1 MAIGSK
7 RSRERRKRRGQVLLR
22 LAKWLIMLA
31 VFVGLGIWSYQSGLE
46 LARSEVTSLEARLD
60 EVATEARTLHVRN
73 AQLVGELRQ
82 SREANAALQRRYD
95 QDVPAGDAAA
105 LFSLAQRRIADG
117 LPRARVEQVLR
128 DAQPVSRCEGR
139 GATRRFAIAY
149 GPRVPES
156 GGIELMD
163 GMVRVVVSAPSTA
176 DDLAR
181 TASVV
186 VNVAGQ
192 APVTLT
198 GLPQRHPVV
207 LGNAELVLTV
217 APSDVR
223 GFASAG
229 ITTC

>member
-7 RSRERRKRRGQVLLR
+7 RSRERRKQRGQVLLR
-22 LAKWLIMLA
+22 LAKWLILLG
-31 VFVGLGIWSYQSGLE
+31 VFVGLGIWSYQTGLA

-60 EVATEARTLHVRN
+60 EVATEARSLQMRN
-73 AQLVGELRQ
+73 QQLVGELRQ

-105 LFSLAQRRIADG
+105 LFTLAQRRIAEG
-117 LPRARVEQVLR
+117 LPRGRVEQVLR
-128 DAQPVSRCEGR
+128 DAQPVTSCEGR
-139 GATRRFAIAY
+139 GTSRRFAIAY
-149 GPRVPES
+149 GPRVPD
-156 GGIELMD
+156 GAGIELMD

-186 VNVAGQ
+186 VSVAGQ
-192 APVTLT
+192 APVTLA

-207 LGNAELVLTV
+207 LGNAELTLSVG
-217 APSDVR
+217 PSDVR